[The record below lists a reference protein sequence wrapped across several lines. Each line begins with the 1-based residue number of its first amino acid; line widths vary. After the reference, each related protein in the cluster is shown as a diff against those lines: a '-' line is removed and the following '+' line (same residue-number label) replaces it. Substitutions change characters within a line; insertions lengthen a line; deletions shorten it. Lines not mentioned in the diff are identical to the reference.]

1 MDYLKE
7 SQAITWTTPSG
18 FIVEQNYFIKESKQ
32 VRTKFNESSLWLC
45 YTFDTKTLDKKKIRN
60 SITANFVHSYDA
72 ANVHLALSHVYKQQ
86 GFKSLVT
93 IHDSFAANVQEIE
106 PFIKQVKKNLASIYT
121 WSNKCELYNNLKPI
135 GNFDINHI
143 IDAPYVFS

>member
-1 MDYLKE
+1 
-7 SQAITWTTPSG
+7 
-18 FIVEQNYFIKESKQ
+18 
-32 VRTKFNESSLWLC
+32 
-45 YTFDTKTLDKKKIRN
+45 
-60 SITANFVHSYDA
+60 
-72 ANVHLALSHVYKQQ
+72 LSHVYKQQ
-86 GFKSLVT
+86 GYKSLVT

-121 WSNKCELYNNLKPI
+121 WSNKCELYNNLVPI